1 MRPTPYVASLR
12 IYEPI
17 DSFSIQDQQHWSQI
31 AISSATGFDE
41 QKRAL
46 TRTISNESPS
56 LKPDGAH
63 LLDHE
68 GKRYVAP
75 WSTTA
80 RCWAALDDFK
90 STLPPNLIKFFIPQ
104 SIEDSIKSTQE
115 IVEDKVSHILTSTW
129 NIPPRWF
136 SLFEANDRL
145 RGTNE
150 DGPYTI
156 LRTSISNAKQR
167 CLFAHQA
174 VVNAFGNGPIEQ
186 EIADLLEWLSIFNS
200 ESIVECD
207 YGGLA
212 IYLEKTLIA
221 NGEPGLNA
229 DTSIE
234 DVARSLAGLAAGDGA
249 LAGQGYERLVTRWR
263 RVAACEQAV

>member
-12 IYEPI
+12 VYEPI
-17 DSFSIQDQQHWSQI
+17 TAFKPADQLRWNQI
-31 AISSATGFDE
+31 AVTSPTGWDE
-41 QKRAL
+41 QNRAL
-46 TRTISNESPS
+46 RRTIITEPPA
-56 LKPDGAH
+56 LKADGAH
-63 LLDHE
+63 VLEHE
-68 GKRYVAP
+68 GKRYIAP
-75 WSTTA
+75 WSTSA

-90 STLPPNLIKFFIPQ
+90 SSLPPTIIKFFLPQ
-104 SIEDSIKSTQE
+104 TIEDAIMVNSE
-115 IVEDKVSHILTSTW
+115 VVEDKVSHIITTAW

-136 SLFEANDRL
+136 SLFEPNDRL

-150 DGPYTI
+150 DGSYTI

-174 VVNAFGNGPIEQ
+174 VVNAFGSGPIEQ
-186 EIADLLEWLSIFNS
+186 EIADLLQWLSIFHS

-212 IYLEKTLIA
+212 VYLEKSLIE
-221 NGEPGLNA
+221 NDEPGLNA

-263 RVAACEQAV
+263 RVAAFEQAM

>member
-12 IYEPI
+12 IYEPLTV
-17 DSFSIQDQQHWSQI
+17 FSKEDQSGWSQI
-31 AISSATGFDE
+31 LVSTLTGRDE
-41 QKRAL
+41 QQRAL
-46 TRTISNESPS
+46 RRTILTEPPA
-56 LKPDGAH
+56 LKLDGAH
-63 LLDHE
+63 VLEID

-75 WSTTA
+75 WSTAA

-90 STLPPNLIKFFIPQ
+90 SSLPVTLSKFFLPQ
-104 SIEDSIKSTQE
+104 KIEDAINVNSE
-115 IVEDKVSHILTSTW
+115 VVEDKVSHIITATW
-129 NIPPRWF
+129 SIPPRWF
-136 SLFEANDRL
+136 ALFEPSDRL
-145 RGTNE
+145 RGSND
-150 DGPYTI
+150 DGAYTI

-167 CLFAHQA
+167 CLFAYQA

-186 EIADLLEWLSIFNS
+186 EIADLLQWLGIFNDQS
-200 ESIVECD
+200 VVECD

-212 IYLEKTLIA
+212 VYLGKSLVD

-234 DVARSLAGLAAGDGA
+234 DVSRSLAGLAAGDGA

-263 RVAACEQAV
+263 RVASFEQAI

>member
-1 MRPTPYVASLR
+1 V
-12 IYEPI
+12 
-17 DSFSIQDQQHWSQI
+17 
-31 AISSATGFDE
+31 
-41 QKRAL
+41 
-46 TRTISNESPS
+46 
-56 LKPDGAH
+56 
-63 LLDHE
+63 
-68 GKRYVAP
+68 
-75 WSTTA
+75 
-80 RCWAALDDFK
+80 ALDDFK
-90 STLPPNLIKFFIPQ
+90 TALPSSIFRFFIPKT
-104 SIEDSIKSTQE
+104 IEDTISINSE
-115 IVEDKVSHILTSTW
+115 VVEDKISHIISSTW

-136 SLFEANDRL
+136 SLFEVNDRL
-145 RGTNE
+145 RGVNE

-156 LRTSISNAKQR
+156 LRTPISNAKQR

-186 EIADLLEWLSIFNS
+186 EIADLLEWLSIFHA

-249 LAGQGYERLVTRWR
+249 LAGQGYERLVARWR
-263 RVAACEQAV
+263 RVAAFEQAM

>member
-12 IYEPI
+12 VYEPL
-17 DSFSIQDQQHWSQI
+17 SAFNKGDQQRWSQI
-31 AISSATGFDE
+31 PVIAATTEDE
-41 QKRAL
+41 QHKAL
-46 TRTISNESPS
+46 RRTIVTTPPAS
-56 LKPDGAH
+56 KPDGAH
-63 LLDHE
+63 VLEIDE
-68 GKRYVAP
+68 KRYVAP
-75 WSTTA
+75 WSTAA
-80 RCWAALDDFK
+80 RCWAALEDFK
-90 STLPPNLIKFFIPQ
+90 SILPASVGRFFLPKAIEEAL
-104 SIEDSIKSTQE
+104 SINSES
-115 IVEDKVSHILTSTW
+115 VEDKVSHIITATW

-136 SLFEANDRL
+136 ALFEPSDRMT
-145 RGTNE
+145 GSNE
-150 DGPYTI
+150 NGPFTI

-186 EIADLLEWLSIFNS
+186 EIADLLAWLSIFDAN
-200 ESIVECD
+200 SIVECD

-212 IYLEKTLIA
+212 IYLEKSLVE
-221 NGEPGLNA
+221 NGQPGLNA

-263 RVAACEQAV
+263 RVAAFEQAM

>member
-1 MRPTPYVASLR
+1 MRPTPYVSSLR
-12 IYEPI
+12 VYEPI
-17 DSFSIQDQQHWSQI
+17 TAFQPDDQLRWNQI
-31 AISSATGFDE
+31 AVTSPTGWDE

-46 TRTISNESPS
+46 CRAIITELTE

-63 LLDHE
+63 VLVHE
-68 GKRYVAP
+68 GKRYIAP
-75 WSTTA
+75 WSTAA

-90 STLPPNLIKFFIPQ
+90 SSLPVTLSKFFLPQ
-104 SIEDSIKSTQE
+104 KIVDAINVHSEV
-115 IVEDKVSHILTSTW
+115 VEDKVSHIITATW
-129 NIPPRWF
+129 GIPPRWF
-136 SLFEANDRL
+136 ALFEPSDRL

-150 DGPYTI
+150 DGAYTI

-174 VVNAFGNGPIEQ
+174 VVNAFGSGPIEQ
-186 EIADLLEWLSIFNS
+186 EIADLLQWLQIFNDQ
-200 ESIVECD
+200 SIVECD

-212 IYLEKTLIA
+212 VYLEKSIIE
-221 NGEPGLNA
+221 NGETGLNA

-234 DVARSLAGLAAGDGA
+234 DVAKSLAGLAAGDGA

-263 RVAACEQAV
+263 RVASFEQAM